1 MYISDNDTRPLIA
14 SKMEAR
20 TGKQCRERYM
30 NHLSPAVKTD
40 PWTSMEDET
49 ILSLYNVLGSQWSK
63 FMDRLPGTASLLFDM
78 FMYGTKGQFIQN
90 INQLQMSNEWS
101 NHIYEALYMHW
112 WSNLLYDT
120 GRSDNA
126 IKNRWHLLQRLSRRK
141 AKQQQVSILSSIYT
155 TTTDINNCNYMEQ
168 QQQSVSLPAFQSN
181 GPTEDVGPLED
192 EHSSISE
199 SSICLDF
206 MTDNNIITVA

>member
-1 MYISDNDTRPLIA
+1 MYVSDNDTRPLIA

-49 ILSLYNVLGSQWSK
+49 ILSLYSVLGSQWSK
-63 FMDRLPGTASLLFDM
+63 FMDRLP
-78 FMYGTKGQFIQN
+78 
-90 INQLQMSNEWS
+90 
-101 NHIYEALYMHW
+101 
-112 WSNLLYDT
+112 